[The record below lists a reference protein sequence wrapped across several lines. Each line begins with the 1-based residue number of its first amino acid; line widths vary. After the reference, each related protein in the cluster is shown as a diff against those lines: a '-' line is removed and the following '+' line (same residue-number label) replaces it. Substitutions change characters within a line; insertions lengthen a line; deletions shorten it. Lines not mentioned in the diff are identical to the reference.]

1 MKSWNYMSVDLLQYN
16 YLSYFNGD
24 REGINNTNKHEIVIY
39 AVDNTPITAHKDP
52 ISLQRALQEVNL
64 PQRS

>member
-24 REGINNTNKHEIVIY
+24 REGINNTNKNENVIY
-39 AVDNTPITAHKDP
+39 ADNNTPITKHKDP
-52 ISLQRALQEVNL
+52 ISLQGALQEVNL